1 MCIRDR
7 GYSLSKLKKYSEA
20 LSCYDKFLQ
29 ENPTD
34 KTVLINK
41 ISIYRKTGEFE
52 KAIEICDGLLNNNP
66 DEFLVLYHKL
76 RILKKL
82 DRFKESNEICTKII
96 SVYPENGEVLYDMA
110 SNFLK
115 LGNIEN
121 FLNSLKKAVIVQ
133 PNLKN
138 KSKQN
143 KEFENFFSDERFMDI
158 VS

>member
-1 MCIRDR
+1 M
-7 GYSLSKLKKYSEA
+7 
-20 LSCYDKFLQ
+20 
-29 ENPTD
+29 
-34 KTVLINK
+34 
-41 ISIYRKTGEFE
+41 
-52 KAIEICDGLLNNNP
+52 
-66 DEFLVLYHKL
+66 

-115 LGNIEN
+115 LGNIEQ
-121 FLNSLKKAVIVQ
+121 FLNSLKKAVLVL
-133 PNLKN
+133 PSLKN